1 MCTEQTHDTKRKKEL
16 AQKSI
21 ESIDC
26 RELIVSNSVIRMNG
40 AEERIS
46 ITMLFAFVLFFF
58 LLLFI
63 YFQSSVRSDAPL
75 SLGIR
80 EVGPLPETRYGGA
93 ASHNFQR

>member
-46 ITMLFAFVLFFF
+46 ITMLFAFLLFFF
-58 LLLFI
+58 FFVSYLFI
-63 YFQSSVRSDAPL
+63 YLFPVFRA
-75 SLGIR
+75 
-80 EVGPLPETRYGGA
+80 
-93 ASHNFQR
+93 F

>member
-1 MCTEQTHDTKRKKEL
+1 MCTKQTHDIKRKKEL

-46 ITMLFAFVLFFF
+46 ITMLFAFVFFFF
-58 LLLFI
+58 LLILFI
-63 YFQSSVRSDAPL
+63 YLFPVFRA
-75 SLGIR
+75 
-80 EVGPLPETRYGGA
+80 
-93 ASHNFQR
+93 F